1 MILSKQVPQLLAL
14 DSDECKQINYV
25 NQFKSNLKN
34 SICTNFASRLFKRFV
49 PNLRFSWDIQLFTVS
64 STHKIHGVALSYR
77 TKITY
82 NVTNI
87 YNVSNITSN
96 NLTML

>member
-34 SICTNFASRLFKRFV
+34 WICTNFASRLFKRFV

-64 STHKIHGVALSYR
+64 STHKIHGVALSYI
-77 TKITY
+77 TKK
-82 NVTNI
+82 NI
-87 YNVSNITSN
+87 CNQYNVSNITSN

>member
-34 SICTNFASRLFKRFV
+34 WICTNFASRLFKRFV

-64 STHKIHGVALSYR
+64 STHKIHGVALSYK
-77 TKITY
+77 TKKIIC
-82 NVTNI
+82 NQ